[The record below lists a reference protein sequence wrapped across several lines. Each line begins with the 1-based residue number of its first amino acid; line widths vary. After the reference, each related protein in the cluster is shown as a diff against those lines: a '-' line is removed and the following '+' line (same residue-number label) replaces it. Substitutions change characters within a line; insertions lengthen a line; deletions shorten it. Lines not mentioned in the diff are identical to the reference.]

1 MHAPARAATRIC
13 QAPPRPPKSFA
24 MTSCPTLSLFAA
36 LFAAAAMP
44 AAPAPAI
51 TVESNV
57 PPYTLPDPLVCTD
70 GTPVRDSATWR
81 SKRRPELLELFAQHE
96 YGRTPAG
103 RPAAMHWA
111 VTSVDRSALGGKAT
125 RKEVT
130 IWFTAKSAGP
140 QMHLLI
146 YQPNGLTAPPPV
158 FLGLN
163 FFGNHTVN
171 ADPAITLAQ
180 PFVFY
185 DAEHYRPAPAGT
197 PVTSEQRGVHASK
210 WQIETVIA
218 RGYAT
223 ATVWCNDL
231 CPDRGDSLLE
241 AVPALFA
248 TGSSEERAD
257 DAWGALGAW
266 AWSLSRALD
275 YLESDRELDAKR
287 VAVHGFSRL
296 GKAADWAAAQDERFA
311 MLVSFESGCGGAAL
325 SKRLYGETVAIING
339 KFFYWFAKNF
349 RRYNDNEAALPIDQH
364 ELMALIAPRP
374 LYVASADGD
383 QWSDPRGEFL
393 GAKGAEPVYR
403 LLGKNG
409 LGLDEMPGLNTPVGD
424 TIGYHNR
431 AGKHDVTDYDWAC
444 VLDFADR
451 HLKRAGKS

>member
-1 MHAPARAATRIC
+1 
-13 QAPPRPPKSFA
+13 
-24 MTSCPTLSLFAA
+24 MTSRRILQTLVFSLMTV
-36 LFAAAAMP
+36 AMR

-51 TVESNV
+51 TVEDKV
-57 PPYTLPDPLVCTD
+57 PPYTLPDPLVCAD
-70 GTPVRDSATWR
+70 GTPVRDVATWR
-81 SKRRPELLELFAQHE
+81 AKRRPELLQLFATHE

-103 RPAAMHWA
+103 RPAAMHWE
-111 VTSVDRSALGGKAT
+111 VTSLDRTALGGKAT

-130 IWFTAKSAGP
+130 IWFSAKADGP

-146 YQPNGLTAPPPV
+146 YQPNGVSAPPPV

-163 FFGNHTVN
+163 FAGNHTVN
-171 ADPAITLAQ
+171 QDPGISLAR

-185 DAEHYRPAPAGT
+185 TADGYRPAPAGS
-197 PVTSEQRGVHASK
+197 PVTSEQRGLHASK

-257 DAWGALGAW
+257 DAWGAMGAW
-266 AWSLSRALD
+266 AWGLSRALD
-275 YLESDRELDAKR
+275 YIESDRDLDAKR

-383 QWSDPRGEFL
+383 QWSDPKGEFL

-403 LLGKNG
+403 LFGKDG
-409 LGLDEMPGLNTPVGD
+409 LGVGAMPGLNTPVGG
-424 TIGYHNR
+424 TIGYHDR
-431 AGKHDVTDYDWAC
+431 TGKHDVTDYDWAC

-451 HLKRAGKS
+451 QLKRAEKN